1 MILEFYGAYS
11 TFFNAVVLGIFFG
24 IIYDIFRILRISR
37 LPYLKPVGRFY
48 EIIQIPK
55 QKNFLI
61 RKFSI
66 KFIVASNTVITFIED
81 IVFWT
86 IASIGHILFIYHVN
100 GGVVRIYFIMC
111 TFLGASLYFFSI
123 GKITMYFSVRII
135 FVVRCFLYWAFRIII
150 YPISLILRLFKN
162 VARFLALI
170 TFIPINNFIRN
181 RRLSS
186 YSKKRVSHILLQS
199 KKGFYI

>member
-1 MILEFYGAYS
+1 MINKTISNNRHAKYER
-11 TFFNAVVLGIFFG
+11 VVYARIYLPSESFLGKDLF
-24 IIYDIFRILRISR
+24 
-37 LPYLKPVGRFY
+37 
-48 EIIQIPK
+48 
-55 QKNFLI
+55 
-61 RKFSI
+61 
-66 KFIVASNTVITFIED
+66 NTVITFIED

-135 FVVRCFLYWAFRIII
+135 FVVRCLLYWVFRIII
-150 YPISLILRLFKN
+150 YPINLILRLFKN

-186 YSKKRVSHILLQS
+186 YSKERVSHILLQS